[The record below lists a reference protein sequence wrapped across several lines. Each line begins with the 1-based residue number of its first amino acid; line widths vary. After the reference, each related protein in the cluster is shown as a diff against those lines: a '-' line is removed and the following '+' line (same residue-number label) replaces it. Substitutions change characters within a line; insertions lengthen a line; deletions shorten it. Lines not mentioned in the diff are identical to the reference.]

1 MKDIGSIFPLTN
13 EDMTLMTKGAS
24 LSAKNGN
31 RINFSLCREAIYAV
45 AKKYNHTEKTVLI
58 PAYTCQT
65 VIDPFIQQGW
75 KCNFY
80 NINANLRI
88 DLEDLLLKC
97 DSFNPS
103 MLVVHPYYGMELN
116 NAELGVLKTIKQ
128 KGVILLEDITQCIH
142 TTMRPN
148 VFDYF
153 VGSYRKWYKVP
164 DGGFLESN
172 CLDFISI
179 PEEENASFVSKQMDA
194 MYLRGKYFE
203 TKDELI
209 KSISIRLNK
218 DAVSEIGRLIHC
230 HKMSDFSMAV
240 MNLEDGN
247 RSIEQRFRNY
257 KFLYDNLCQSA
268 QIKFVCKDINEV
280 TTAPLY
286 FPIYVVD
293 RVSLQRKLAS
303 EHIYAPV
310 LWPVYN
316 EDILINENI
325 KKIYSSILMIPIDQ
339 RYDAEDMYKIVSLIN
354 TFSI

>member
-13 EDMTLMTKGAS
+13 EDMTLMTKGVS

-75 KCNFY
+75 KCYFY
-80 NINANLRI
+80 NINTNLRI

-116 NAELGVLKTIKQ
+116 KAELEVLKTIKQ
-128 KGVILLEDITQCIH
+128 KGIVLLEDITQCIN
-142 TTMRPN
+142 TKTRPD

-153 VGSYRKWYKVP
+153 TGSYRKWFKVP

-172 CLDFISI
+172 FLDLISI
-179 PEEENASFVSKQMDA
+179 PEEENASFVSKQIDA

-203 TKDELI
+203 TEDELI

-218 DAVSEIGRLIHC
+218 EAVSEIGKLIHC
-230 HKMSDFSMAV
+230 HKMSDFSMSV
-240 MNLEDGN
+240 MDTEDEN
-247 RSIEQRFRNY
+247 KSIEQRFRNY
-257 KFLYDNLCQSA
+257 QYLYDNLCQSE
-268 QIKFVCKDINEV
+268 QIKFVCNDIDDV
-280 TTAPLY
+280 TTSPLY
-286 FPIYVVD
+286 FPIYALD
-293 RVSLQRKLAS
+293 RSLLQNKLAS
-303 EHIYAPV
+303 QHIYAPV

-316 EDILINENI
+316 EDVLINENI
-325 KKIYSSILMIPIDQ
+325 KKIYSTILMIPIDQ
-339 RYDAEDMYKIVSLIN
+339 RYDEEDMYKIVSLLN
-354 TFSI
+354 AFCV

>member
-24 LSAKNGN
+24 LSTKNGN

-45 AKKYNHTEKTVLI
+45 AKKYEHTVKKVLI

-65 VIDPFIQQGW
+65 VVDPFVQQGW
-75 KCNFY
+75 ECNFY
-80 NINANLRI
+80 NINTNLRI

-97 DSFNPS
+97 NNFNPS

-116 NAELGVLKTIKQ
+116 NAELEVLKTIKQ
-128 KGVILLEDITQCIH
+128 RGIVLLEDITQCIH
-142 TTMRPN
+142 TKARPD

-153 VGSYRKWYKVP
+153 TGSYRKWYKVP
-164 DGGFLESN
+164 DGGFLESDN
-172 CLDFISI
+172 LEFITI
-179 PEEENASFVSKQMDA
+179 PKEENASFVSKQTDA

-218 DAVSEIGRLIHC
+218 DAVSEIGRLIEC
-230 HKMSDFSMAV
+230 HKMADFSMAV
-240 MNLEDGN
+240 MATEDEN
-247 RSIEQRFRNY
+247 KSIDQRFKNY
-257 KFLYDNLCQSA
+257 QYLYENLNQSE

-286 FPIYVVD
+286 FPIYVID
-293 RVSLQRKLAS
+293 RASLQKKLATQ
-303 EHIYAPV
+303 HIYAPV
-310 LWPVYN
+310 LWPAHNDDV
-316 EDILINENI
+316 LINENI
-325 KKIYSSILMIPIDQ
+325 KKIYSTILMIPIDQ
-339 RYDAEDMYKIVSLIN
+339 RYREEDMCKIVSTLN
-354 TFSI
+354 SFCV